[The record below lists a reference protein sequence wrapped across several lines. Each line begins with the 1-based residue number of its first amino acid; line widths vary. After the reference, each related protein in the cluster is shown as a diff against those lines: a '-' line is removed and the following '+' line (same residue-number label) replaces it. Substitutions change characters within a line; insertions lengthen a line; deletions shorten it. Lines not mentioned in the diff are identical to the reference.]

1 MTLAATA
8 RANLRSAARALGF
21 HIQRVRFSEDER
33 SLTCRLIDQTK
44 PTTVIDVGANVGQ
57 FASGVLATFGNL
69 RVVSFEPEERAQAE
83 AIRRSRRYPNWVVGD
98 RVAVGAEEGRLTLH
112 VAGNSQSSSLLEMT
126 ELHEITVPGSK
137 YQAVESV
144 PCRTLDSLLAGE
156 ADRGYRYYLKIDT
169 QGYEMNVLRGAQRTL
184 ERVVAIQCEVSFDEL
199 YVGQPLAA
207 EVVDFVTPRG
217 FSVFAYAN
225 GLRDPR
231 DQRLLQA
238 DIYFIR
244 THDE

>member
-1 MTLAATA
+1 
-8 RANLRSAARALGF
+8 
-21 HIQRVRFSEDER
+21 
-33 SLTCRLIDQTK
+33 
-44 PTTVIDVGANVGQ
+44 
-57 FASGVLATFGNL
+57 
-69 RVVSFEPEERAQAE
+69 
-83 AIRRSRRYPNWVVGD
+83 
-98 RVAVGAEEGRLTLH
+98 
-112 VAGNSQSSSLLEMT
+112 
-126 ELHEITVPGSK
+126 
-137 YQAVESV
+137 
-144 PCRTLDSLLAGE
+144 
-156 ADRGYRYYLKIDT
+156 
-169 QGYEMNVLRGAQRTL
+169 MNVLRGAQRTL

-207 EVVDFVTPRG
+207 EVVDFVTARG